1 VQPQPF
7 LNLLTLSTCL
17 TLSLYA
23 DAQTASQLN
32 TQGYAQYTKRK
43 YAEAIASFQKAAAAD
58 ANHAL
63 SRYNLAATLSLMR
76 KQGKVCEF
84 EAYLEP
90 IFENLNR
97 SVALDSRRKIRALA
111 DSDFTAV
118 ARTFRWQQ
126 LLGKTV
132 PAHTKSILVAVDWYS
147 AGEGVYGSLHSLR
160 FNANGTAVWTR
171 TVPNDD
177 GIKKQT
183 LSGQWTASEAEVVLT
198 IPSLKEKLRGQLSA
212 TGELTFDRVI
222 PKLTETK
229 SECEG

>member
-1 VQPQPF
+1 MRTLTLF
-7 LNLLTLSTCL
+7 TLLTLSHT
-17 TLSLYA
+17 A
-23 DAQTASQLN
+23 AAQTASQLN

-84 EAYLEP
+84 DAYLEP

-97 SVALDSRRKIRALA
+97 AIALDGRRKSRALS
-111 DSDFTAV
+111 DSDFAGV

-126 LLGKTV
+126 LLGKSV
-132 PAHTKSILVAVDWYS
+132 PAHTKSILASVDWYS
-147 AGEGVYGSLHSLR
+147 AGEGVYGSLHQLR
-160 FNANGTAVWTR
+160 FNPSGTATWTR
-171 TVPNDD
+171 TLPTDD
-177 GIKKQT
+177 GVKKET
-183 LSGQWTASEAEVVLT
+183 LSGTWISTGAEVVLT
-198 IPSLKEKLRGQLSA
+198 IPALKEKLRGQLSA
-212 TGELTFDRVI
+212 EGELTFEKTI
-222 PKLTETK
+222 PKLTDTK